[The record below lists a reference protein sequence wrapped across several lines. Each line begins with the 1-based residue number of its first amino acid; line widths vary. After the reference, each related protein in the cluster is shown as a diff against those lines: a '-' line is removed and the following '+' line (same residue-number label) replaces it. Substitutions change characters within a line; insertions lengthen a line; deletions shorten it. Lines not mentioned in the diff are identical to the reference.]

1 MGFQALF
8 ISIQGSL
15 AYDFIFYLPCTHTT
29 HTNAAHK
36 KEKGILSCHFM
47 SIGNHREASSTS
59 DHAPPQ
65 TIPNSRRSAKRVSVI
80 HDVIPSTKVVSPA
93 LRDNNNNCS
102 NDGGSF
108 DAEDDDDGAVTS
120 PLSPQ
125 PDHTASRGGRSGSLQ
140 SLTSAPTEFQCLAFD
155 DSLELL
161 SCCSSSATSRTL
173 TPSPP
178 RQYNN
183 NSGGGGDDFQSFHV
197 FGLGKPSDSR
207 RRGRESQNGGDGS
220 GNKGGSSTQLQKASS
235 TASYSSKPLPI
246 GKHQLQQRP
255 TNTRQMI
262 SHNGEDF
269 EELPSYPSLPSDKF
283 LHPTSGAGRPLPH
296 QPHRLLVS
304 AKSMIHVK
312 RDTARTPSPARSDQQ
327 HTSGGKMPTSPERG
341 VVLPSPSNAMRP
353 TVSWSNGC
361 AIAATTAKVSSS
373 GPGRDV
379 QRHPNCSPSSSPA
392 LVPLHASPRVGS
404 DARPA
409 SGVNLLVVKHQSSS
423 SDTAPGIRGHVP
435 SSPHIN
441 PSPRVLHSAGS
452 GRISERPA
460 MALPSP
466 SSQSRQKQT
475 VTLADIAKRSAAT
488 KQETVRYLP
497 VQHRV
502 DLNALRGKNKPQV
515 AATVN

>member
-1 MGFQALF
+1 
-8 ISIQGSL
+8 
-15 AYDFIFYLPCTHTT
+15 
-29 HTNAAHK
+29 
-36 KEKGILSCHFM
+36 M

-59 DHAPPQ
+59 DHAPPPPQ

-93 LRDNNNNCS
+93 LRDNNNNNCS

-108 DAEDDDDGAVTS
+108 DAEDDDDGAITS

-140 SLTSAPTEFQCLAFD
+140 SLTSTPTEFQCLASD

-161 SCCSSSATSRTL
+161 SCCSSSATSQTL
-173 TPSPP
+173 IPSPP

-183 NSGGGGDDFQSFHV
+183 NSGGGGDDFQSFYV

-207 RRGRESQNGGDGS
+207 RKGRGSQNGGDGS

-341 VVLPSPSNAMRP
+341 VLLPSPSNAMRP
-353 TVSWSNGC
+353 TMSWSNGC
-361 AIAATTAKVSSS
+361 AIAATTT
-373 GPGRDV
+373 
-379 QRHPNCSPSSSPA
+379 
-392 LVPLHASPRVGS
+392 
-404 DARPA
+404 
-409 SGVNLLVVKHQSSS
+409 KHQSSS
-423 SDTAPGIRGHVP
+423 SDTTPGGRGHVP

-441 PSPRVLHSAGS
+441 PSPRVLHSAGC

-475 VTLADIAKRSAAT
+475 VTLADIAKPSATT